1 MHEKEVEGKAALLQH
16 LRQSDFM
23 SRWLKSQLDPS
34 TLDRPRL
41 SFMTYTW
48 VLRLLLGKHALFHM
62 MR

>member
-16 LRQSDFM
+16 LKQSDFM

-48 VLRLLLGKHALFHM
+48 VHRLGDVPL
-62 MR
+62 